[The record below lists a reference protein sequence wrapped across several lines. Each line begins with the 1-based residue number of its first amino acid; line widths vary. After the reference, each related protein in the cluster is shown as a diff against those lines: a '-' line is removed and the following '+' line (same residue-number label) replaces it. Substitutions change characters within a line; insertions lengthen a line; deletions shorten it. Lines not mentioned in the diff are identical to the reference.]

1 MGRLSIVVNE
11 DLHVQ
16 ARETMSTNPPH
27 LTSVPGIRSRLHDWY
42 AAHARVLPWRSEP
55 TPYRVWMSEIMLQQ
69 TRVDTAIP
77 YFERFQEAYPTV
89 EELAAAPEEEV
100 LSHWAGLG
108 YYRRAR
114 SLHAAARMVVE
125 RGGFPDTVEGLLELP
140 GVGRYTAG
148 AIASI
153 AFQLPA
159 PILDGNVARVLS
171 RLLAYEGVV
180 DKPAGQRHLW
190 AAAEL
195 LVDPADPS
203 GHNQG
208 LMELGALI
216 CSPRSPRCEDCPLM
230 EDCQGRA
237 GGQVERYPIKTP
249 RKKPVK
255 VRAVAGLLL
264 DPDRGILLARRPEG
278 GLLGGLWEVPGG
290 DWPERISA
298 SVALGGAWN
307 DRLGVQVQI
316 GGLLGEVEHIFTH
329 RRLRLVVHEI
339 ESVQGE
345 PVAQGYPEVRWVDRQ
360 AILQMPLSR
369 LTQKVLA
376 TVGWDHG

>member
-1 MGRLSIVVNE
+1 
-11 DLHVQ
+11 
-16 ARETMSTNPPH
+16 MSSNPPS
-27 LTSVPGIRSRLHDWY
+27 LSSIPGIRSRLNAWY
-42 AAHARVLPWRSEP
+42 VVHARVLPWRSDP

-69 TRVDTAIP
+69 TRVDTVIP

-89 EELAAAPEEEV
+89 ERLAAAPEEEV

-114 SLHAAARMVVE
+114 SLHAAARRVVE
-125 RGGFPDTVEGLLELP
+125 RGGFPSTVEGLLELP

-153 AFQLPA
+153 AFDIAA

-171 RLLAYEGVV
+171 RLLAFEEVV
-180 DKPAGQRHLW
+180 DKPVGQRHLW
-190 AAAEL
+190 ATAEL

-203 GHNQG
+203 AHNQG

-216 CSPRSPRCEDCPLM
+216 CSPRSPKCEACPL
-230 EDCQGRA
+230 EDDCQARSHD
-237 GGQVERYPIKTP
+237 QVERYPIKTP

-264 DPDRGILLARRPEG
+264 DPARGILLARRPEE

-290 DWPERISA
+290 DWPERITA
-298 SVALGGAWN
+298 SVALEQAWSE
-307 DRLGVQVQI
+307 RLGVQVEV
-316 GGLLGEVEHIFTH
+316 GALLGEVDHIFTH
-329 RRLRLVVHEI
+329 RKLRLIVHKI
-339 ESVQGE
+339 AAAQGE
-345 PVAQGYPEVRWVDRQ
+345 PSAKGYPEVRWVDRE
-360 AILQMPLSR
+360 AIIGMPLSR

-376 TVGWDHG
+376 TVGWHND